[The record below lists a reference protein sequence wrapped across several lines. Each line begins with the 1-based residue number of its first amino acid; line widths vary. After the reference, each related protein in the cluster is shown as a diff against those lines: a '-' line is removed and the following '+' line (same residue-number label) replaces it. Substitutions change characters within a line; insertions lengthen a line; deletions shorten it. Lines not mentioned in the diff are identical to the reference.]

1 MPGYLQGNEVVVDE
15 QSEATRHYNKGYFGR
30 MENGA
35 LHLDLIEAAFLVES
49 ERLEVLRDGA
59 PMSLQELMLHGIRQD
74 PAYEIRYLVYRD
86 LRQRGYVAD
95 TSQQA
100 MNLYPRGGAP
110 HSHEPD
116 FLVKALS
123 ERSPFSIRAIAMLLH
138 ALQRRRLMVGIV
150 DEEGDLT
157 YYYVKFFRMQGT
169 LEEHDGYQGTITLL
183 GDRSMVWD
191 AALAREL
198 QEQYVGR
205 TFGDTVVQL
214 SLMETAYV
222 AGKGATLHRNGEE
235 LSREAFMV
243 HAREIQPD
251 IERRLRAY
259 KSLRGKGLIPKTGF
273 KFGSHFRVYRR
284 PIGEGHAPYLIHVL
298 PEDFTSTWT
307 EASRAVRLANSVRK
321 EMVFARVGDGI
332 EYIRLKRITP

>member
-1 MPGYLQGNEVVVDE
+1 MPGHLQESKVIVDE

-30 MENGA
+30 MDRGT
-35 LHLDLIEAAFLVES
+35 LHLDIIEAAFLVES
-49 ERLEVLRDGA
+49 ERLEVFRDGHS
-59 PMSLQELMLHGIRQD
+59 MSLQELMLHGIQQD
-74 PAYEIRYLVYRD
+74 PAFEIRYLVYRD

-95 TSQQA
+95 TNEQA

-123 ERSPFSIRAIAMLLH
+123 ERSPFSIKSIAMLLH
-138 ALQRRRLMVGIV
+138 TLQRRRLMVGIV

-157 YYYVKFFRMQGT
+157 YYYVKFFRMQGR
-169 LEEHDGYQGTITLL
+169 LEEHGSYEGVITLL

-191 AALAREL
+191 AALACEL

-205 TFGDTVVQL
+205 TFGDNAVQL
-214 SLMETAYV
+214 SLMETAYL
-222 AGKGATLHRNGEE
+222 AEKGATIHRNGQEM
-235 LSREAFMV
+235 SYEAFMD
-243 HAREIQPD
+243 HARGVQPD
-251 IERRLRAY
+251 IERRLLAY
-259 KSLRGKGLIPKTGF
+259 KNIRSKGLVPKTGF

-307 EASRAVRLANSVRK
+307 EVSRAVRLANSVRK
-321 EMVFARVGDGI
+321 EMIFARVGDGI

>member
-1 MPGYLQGNEVVVDE
+1 MPGHLRGTGVVVDE

-30 MENGA
+30 MEGA
-35 LHLDLIEAAFLVES
+35 TMHLDLIEAAFLVES
-49 ERLEVLRDGA
+49 ERMEVLRDGQ

-74 PAYEIRYLVYRD
+74 PAFEIRYLVYRD

-95 TSQQA
+95 TSEQA

-123 ERSPFSIRAIAMLLH
+123 ERSPFSIKSIAMLLH

-157 YYYVKFFRMQGT
+157 YYYIKFFRMQGT
-169 LEEHDGYQGTITLL
+169 MEERDSYQGIITLL

-191 AALAREL
+191 VALADEL

-205 TFGDTVVQL
+205 EFGDHAVQL
-214 SLMETAYV
+214 SLMETAYL
-222 AGKGATLHRNGEE
+222 AEKGATVHRNGEE
-235 LSREAFMV
+235 LSRELFMA

-251 IERRLRAY
+251 IERRLLAY

-284 PIGEGHAPYLIHVL
+284 PIGEGHAPYLVHML

-307 EASRAVRLANSVRK
+307 EVSRAVRLANSVRK
-321 EMVFARVGDGI
+321 EMVFARAGDGI

>member
-1 MPGYLQGNEVVVDE
+1 MAGRIAGSEVIVDE
-15 QSEATRHYNKGYFGR
+15 QSEATRHYNKGSFGR
-30 MENGA
+30 MEEGA
-35 LHLDLIEAAFLVES
+35 LHLDIIEAAFLVES
-49 ERLEVLRDGA
+49 ERLQVLRDGS
-59 PMSLQELMLHGIRQD
+59 PLSLQELMLHGIRQD
-74 PAYEIRYLVYRD
+74 PAFEIRYLVYRD

-95 TSQQA
+95 TNEQA

-110 HSHEPD
+110 HSHQPD

-123 ERSPFSIRAIAMLLH
+123 ERSPFSIRSIAVLLH
-138 ALQRRRLMVGIV
+138 ALQQRRLMVGIV

-169 LEEHDGYQGTITLL
+169 LEEQGSYEGVITLL

-191 AALAREL
+191 AALASQL
-198 QEQYVGR
+198 QQQYVGR
-205 TFGDTVVQL
+205 TFGDDVVQL
-214 SLMETAYV
+214 SLTETAYL
-222 AGKGATLHRNGEE
+222 AEKGATVRRNGEA
-235 LSREAFMV
+235 LSCDAFLD

-251 IERRLRAY
+251 IERRLVAY
-259 KSLRGKGLIPKTGF
+259 KSIRGKGLIPKTGF

-284 PIGEGHAPYLIHVL
+284 PIGEGHAPYLVHVL

-307 EASRAVRLANSVRK
+307 EVSRAVRLANSVRK
-321 EMVFARVGDGI
+321 EMVFARVGDDI

>member
-1 MPGYLQGNEVVVDE
+1 MPGHLRDNEVVVDE
-15 QSEATRHYNKGYFGR
+15 QSEATRHYNKGYFGYI
-30 MENGA
+30 EGTT
-35 LHLDLIEAAFLVES
+35 LHLDVIEAAFLAES
-49 ERLEVLRDGA
+49 DRLEVLRDGR
-59 PMSLQELMLHGIRQD
+59 PMSLQELMLHGIRRD
-74 PAYEIRYLVYRD
+74 PAFEIRYLVYRD

-95 TSQQA
+95 TNEQA

-123 ERSPFSIRAIAMLLH
+123 ERSPFSIRDIAMLLH

-157 YYYVKFFRMQGT
+157 YYYIKFFRMQGT
-169 LEEHDGYQGTITLL
+169 LEEHGGYDGVITLL

-191 AALAREL
+191 AALAGEL
-198 QEQYVGR
+198 QQQYVGR
-205 TFGDTVVQL
+205 TFGDDVVQL
-214 SLMETAYV
+214 SLMETAYL
-222 AGKGATLHRNGEE
+222 AEKGATVHRNGDALSFEE
-235 LSREAFMV
+235 FMD
-243 HAREIQPD
+243 HARGIQPD
-251 IERRLRAY
+251 IERRLMAY
-259 KSLRGKGLIPKTGF
+259 KSLRGKGLVPKTGF

-307 EASRAVRLANSVRK
+307 EVSRAVRLANSVRK
-321 EMVFARVGDGI
+321 EMIFARVADGV

>member
-1 MPGYLQGNEVVVDE
+1 MAGRIAGSEVIVDE

-30 MENGA
+30 MEGSM
-35 LHLDLIEAAFLVES
+35 LHLDIIEATFLVES
-49 ERLEVLRDGA
+49 ERLEVLQDDQ
-59 PMSLQELMLHGIRQD
+59 PTSLQELMLHGIRQD
-74 PAYEIRYLVYRD
+74 PAFEIRYLVYRD
-86 LRQRGYVAD
+86 LRQRGYVVD
-95 TSQQA
+95 TNEQA

-123 ERSPFSIRAIAMLLH
+123 ERAPFSIRSIAMLLH

-157 YYYVKFFRMQGT
+157 YYYVKFFRLQGT
-169 LEEHDGYQGTITLL
+169 MEEHGSYQGVITLL

-191 AALAREL
+191 AALTSQL
-198 QEQYVGR
+198 QEQHVGR
-205 TFGDTVVQL
+205 TFGDNVVQL
-214 SLMETAYV
+214 SLMETAYL
-222 AGKGATLHRNGEE
+222 AEKGATVHRNGEA
-235 LSREAFMV
+235 LSFDAFLD

-251 IERRLRAY
+251 IERRLVAY
-259 KSLRGKGLIPKTGF
+259 KSIRSKGLVPKTGF

-307 EASRAVRLANSVRK
+307 EISRAVRLANSVRK
-321 EMVFARVGDGI
+321 EMIFAPVGEGV